1 MKDVVLSIFGAYA
14 PLMQPDGSTYV
25 LGVAG
30 VDWVWIAGI
39 ILFSVVLFSFFKLVG
54 VLLKK

>member
-1 MKDVVLSIFGAYA
+1 MKEILTAIFGTYV
-14 PLMQPDGSTYV
+14 PLQNPDGGAYV

-30 VDWVWIAGI
+30 VDWVWIAGVA
-39 ILFSVVLFSFFKLVG
+39 LFAIVLLSFFKLVG